1 MENLSIKILD
11 ALFDL
16 CEGENYVILDKEDIV
31 APFPEYSFETD
42 ELTEILESLTV
53 EGFIDLKYAD
63 NTSYCVA
70 MRTKGRTLIK
80 QSREKLQHIL
90 SEEQPLAANVIEA
103 EVGAAPSESSS
114 DEPAPVRTAIPPR
127 PQQRKVRRMPVTG
140 NESEEEDAGV
150 VPTLAD
156 GHFSDSGKL
165 SRGFQKPETE
175 EEVEH
180 KAKMRDRR
188 TFLAALIGA
197 VAGSLVMDLIFLIIL
212 LVILKG

>member
-31 APFPEYSFETD
+31 KSFTDHTFETD

-63 NTSYCVA
+63 NTEYCVA

-90 SEEQPLAANVIEA
+90 NENPVIE
-103 EVGAAPSESSS
+103 GESG
-114 DEPAPVRTAIPPR
+114 PAPIEAVAEDPVVEFPPR
-127 PQQRKVRRMPVTG
+127 PEHRTPRHRQPMPIPPEV
-140 NESEEEDAGV
+140 EEEISVLD
-150 VPTLAD
+150 D
-156 GHFSDSGKL
+156 GHFTDSGKL
-165 SRGFQKPETE
+165 SRGYTMPDRDGLRRA
-175 EEVEH
+175 
-180 KAKMRDRR
+180 AKTRERR
-188 TFLAALIGA
+188 AFLAAMIGGA
-197 VAGSLVMDLIFLIIL
+197 VGSVLMGLIFLV
-212 LVILKG
+212 VILIKFTGKS

>member
-16 CEGENYVILDKEDIV
+16 CEGESYVILDQEDIT
-31 APFPEYSFETD
+31 ASFPEHSFETD

-90 SEEQPLAANVIEA
+90 HENAEHPEDALIEGETSDVA
-103 EVGAAPSESSS
+103 ELPDVADPVASSIPAPEPTRRRRSVSAPS
-114 DEPAPVRTAIPPR
+114 V
-127 PQQRKVRRMPVTG
+127 
-140 NESEEEDAGV
+140 EEV
-150 VPTLAD
+150 SLPD
-156 GHFSDSGKL
+156 GHFSDSDKL
-165 SRGFQKPETE
+165 SRGYNTRESDEEAEKNQK
-175 EEVEH
+175 
-180 KAKMRDRR
+180 RR
-188 TFLAALIGA
+188 ERRAFLASLAGA
-197 VAGSLVMDLIFLIIL
+197 AIGSLVMDLIFLVIIL
-212 LVILKG
+212 LKLRG